1 MQRMVLVLLLTAG
14 GLALH
19 PLPAHAA
26 DLTDNPECQRMF
38 LEQARPVYQQMMW
51 YMSHVSDQPLTPQA
65 RPVVT
70 GWPYSAYG
78 PGNGY
83 GPGTPYGPAF
93 GPWGYGSVGPGFG
106 GPGGYGFTPRGVG
119 GPPDQFA
126 SAVVGPGL
134 ATLGTLPQGLAVSS
148 IANQLATAP
157 GGLGALANADLV
169 GLGGLGQSLTGN
181 VLSASALQQALI
193 GNQIG
198 GAALR
203 QGVVGNRLSAASL
216 NATLA
221 GYPSTVGNNIGTML
235 ASIAIFWNSIC
246 PGAVPE
252 DPALE
257 IRFP

>member
-1 MQRMVLVLLLTAG
+1 MQRMVLVLLLAAG

-126 SAVVGPGL
+126 SAGLGPGP
-134 ATLGTLPQGLAVSS
+134 APPGTPPPGPGGSS
-148 IANQLATAP
+148 GAHPPPTAP
-157 GGLGALANADLV
+157 GRPRAPAQPGPLRV
-169 GLGGLGQSLTGN
+169 GG
-181 VLSASALQQALI
+181 
-193 GNQIG
+193 
-198 GAALR
+198 
-203 QGVVGNRLSAASL
+203 
-216 NATLA
+216 
-221 GYPSTVGNNIGTML
+221 
-235 ASIAIFWNSIC
+235 
-246 PGAVPE
+246 PGP
-252 DPALE
+252 
-257 IRFP
+257 